1 MKKIFNTT
9 KELISDREQ
18 IKKIFFFRVCGTGM
32 GAAATMLKEA
42 GFHVEGG
49 DNEFYPPMS
58 TYLEES
64 NISLKKISDCS
75 DEYLQSFDLI
85 IVGNVVPK
93 NSADAT
99 RLEGLGVKLT
109 SFPQAL
115 GGLLLNKKEVV
126 GIAGTHGKTTTTYLG
141 VQVFNKLGVDV
152 GYLIGGV
159 LPSGPSAKVG
169 KDKLFFIEAD
179 EYDTAY
185 FEKTSKFLHYEINH
199 LILTSLEYDHADIFE
214 DESEMINSFE
224 KLLNTKLETKVVNLD
239 YEMTRDLCEQY
250 IFHQKYQDESVRY
263 GPKVISSKPSETVFR
278 LNLGN
283 EDVQFKTNLDNGHN
297 ILNLSSII
305 LLAHQ
310 LGFDKTGIVDAVKEL
325 SLVKRRQE
333 VRGEIQGAIVIDDFA
348 HHPTAVAKTLQTVRA
363 KYPKKEIVCIFEP
376 ASSTARSDLFQSR
389 FIDSFDGA
397 SVVLI
402 IPPKGK
408 STILSGGD
416 LNIEQLKNDL
426 EKIGKKVFLTST
438 LEELTKHLRDLSSDH
453 KVIVSLSNGKVLN
466 LFSCGV
472 VEK

>member
-1 MKKIFNTT
+1 MRKIFYTT
-9 KELISDREQ
+9 NELISDREQ
-18 IKKIFFFRVCGTGM
+18 IKKIFFFRICGTGM

-159 LPSGPSAKVG
+159 LPNGPSAKVG
-169 KDKLFFIEAD
+169 KDNLFFIEAD
-179 EYDTAY
+179 EYDTSY
-185 FEKTSKFLHYEINH
+185 FEKTSKFLHYKIKH
-199 LILTSLEYDHADIFE
+199 LILTSLEYDHADIFK
-214 DESEMINSFE
+214 DETEMVDSFE
-224 KLLNTKLETKVVNLD
+224 KLLNTSLETKVVNLD
-239 YEMTRDLCEQY
+239 FEMTRDLSKQH
-250 IFHQKYQDESVRY
+250 IFQQKYQKESLKY
-263 GPKVISSKPSETVFR
+263 GPKLVSYKPGETVF
-278 LNLGN
+278 NLKLGS

-305 LLAHQ
+305 LLAHE
-310 LGFDKTGIVDAVKEL
+310 LGFDKERIVDAVREL

-333 VRGEIQGAIVIDDFA
+333 VRGKIQGAIVIDDFA
-348 HHPTAVAKTLQTVRA
+348 HHPTAVANTLQTVQV
-363 KYPKKEIVCIFEP
+363 KYPDKEIVCVFEP

-389 FIDSFDGA
+389 FIDSFELA

-402 IPPKGK
+402 IPPRSK

-416 LNIEQLKNDL
+416 LNIDQLKSDL

-438 LEELTKHLRDLSSDH
+438 LEKLTMHLRDFSNDN
-453 KVIVSLSNGKVLN
+453 KVVVSLSNGKVLN